1 MRGKIDEIEA
11 AITPK
16 KKLPKFGPGDTVEVH
31 FQIIEGDAKRVQVF
45 EGIVIAVN
53 GTGASRMMTVR
64 KVVQGEGVE
73 RVFPLHSPRLVKL
86 VVRKRGRVRRA
97 KLYYLRERT
106 GRAGR
111 VEEVFAGREELKQ
124 EAAAEAKA
132 DAKPEA
138 KPAEQPVEKK

>member
-16 KKLPKFGPGDTVEVH
+16 KKLPKFGSGDTVEVH

-53 GTGASRMMTVR
+53 GTGASRMITVR
-64 KVVQGEGVE
+64 KMVQGEGVE
-73 RVFPLHSPRLVKL
+73 RVFPVCSPRLVKI
-86 VVRKRGRVRRA
+86 VVKKRGRVRRA
-97 KLYYLRERT
+97 KLYYLRERA

-111 VEEVFAGREELKQ
+111 VEEVFAGREELKE

-132 DAKPEA
+132 EA

>member
-53 GTGASRMMTVR
+53 GTGASRMITVR

-73 RVFPLHSPRLVKL
+73 RVFPVYSPRLVKI
-86 VVRKRGRVRRA
+86 VVKKRGRVRRA
-97 KLYYLRERT
+97 KLYYLRERA
-106 GRAGR
+106 GRASR
-111 VEEVFAGREELKQ
+111 VEEVFAGREELKE

-132 DAKPEA
+132 EE